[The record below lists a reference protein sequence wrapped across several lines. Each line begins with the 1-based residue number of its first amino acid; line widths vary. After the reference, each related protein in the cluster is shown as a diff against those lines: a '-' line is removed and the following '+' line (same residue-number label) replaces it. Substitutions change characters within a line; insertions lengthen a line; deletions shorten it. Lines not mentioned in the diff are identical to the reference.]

1 MTTLTTVPQ
10 SSHAETLRG
19 LRRWNTGLSV
29 LHLIQALA
37 ILGLA
42 SSFSLPVTSS
52 FLRMDSATNKLIAV
66 PDELFRVLIGPLVA
80 AFLLIS
86 AIAHAALASPRLHAW

>member
-1 MTTLTTVPQ
+1 MTTLTASPPTT
-10 SSHAETLRG
+10 AERLHG

-29 LHLIQALA
+29 LHLVQALA
-37 ILGLA
+37 ILALS

-52 FLRMDSATNKLIAV
+52 FLRMDGATNRLTAV
-66 PDELFRVLIGPLVA
+66 PDELFRVRIGPLVA

-86 AIAHAALASPRLHAW
+86 AIAHAALA